1 MVFDELCL
9 SLEESAANRSHI
21 SLQWQEIVKVAIS
34 KMSKLDSKIHYAFI
48 KVSVLLFN
56 RRRAKRLITVDC
68 TDRRRIERRRLRDFD
83 ALRC

>member
-34 KMSKLDSKIHYAFI
+34 KLSKVDSKIHYAFI
-48 KVSVLLFN
+48 KVSLMLPNTWRFSETNGSLLY
-56 RRRAKRLITVDC
+56 RSMAD
-68 TDRRRIERRRLRDFD
+68 
-83 ALRC
+83 